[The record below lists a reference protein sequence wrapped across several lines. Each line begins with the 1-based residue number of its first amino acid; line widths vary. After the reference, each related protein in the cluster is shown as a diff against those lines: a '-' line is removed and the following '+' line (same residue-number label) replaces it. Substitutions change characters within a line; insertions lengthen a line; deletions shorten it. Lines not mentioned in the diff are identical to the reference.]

1 MNVDL
6 CDFFARVAMDPVLV
20 DRLADMP
27 SQNRLAASKSLAN
40 LADEMG
46 LVIPVED
53 FFPLLN
59 VSPTTRSEAEWSTL
73 TQHIDLRSPVDPSD
87 TQALMTR
94 VQVIVERQRIKVFN
108 AKSPAS
114 Q

>member
-6 CDFFARVAMDPVLV
+6 CDFFARVAMDPILV
-20 DRLADMP
+20 DRLAAMP
-27 SQNRLAASKSLAN
+27 SQNRLAASLSLARV
-40 LADEMG
+40 AEDVG
-46 LVIPVED
+46 LTIPPED

-59 VSPTTRSEAEWSTL
+59 VSPTTRDETEWAQL
-73 TQHIDLRSPVDPSD
+73 TAHVDMHSPVDPAD

-108 AKSPAS
+108 AKSPAA
-114 Q
+114 

>member
-6 CDFFARVAMDPVLV
+6 CDFFAKVAMDPDLV

-27 SQNRLAASKSLAN
+27 SQNRLAASKSLADIAGE
-40 LADEMG
+40 LG
-46 LVIPVED
+46 LLIPVED

-59 VSPTTRSEAEWSTL
+59 VSPTTRSEQEWATL
-73 TQHIDLRSPVDPSD
+73 TSHIDMRGPIDPTD

-94 VQVIVERQRIKVFN
+94 VQVIIERQRIKVFN
-108 AKSPAS
+108 SKAS
-114 Q
+114 SG